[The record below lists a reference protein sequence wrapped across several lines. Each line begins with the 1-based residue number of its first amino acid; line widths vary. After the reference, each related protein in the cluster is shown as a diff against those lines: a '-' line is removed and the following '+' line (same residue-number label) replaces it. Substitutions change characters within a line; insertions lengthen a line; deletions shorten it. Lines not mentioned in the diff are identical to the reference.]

1 MLAKPVKRRIPME
14 KENNNHVWINAVL
27 LVLFLGF
34 MAYISFKYGKTL
46 IELSKD
52 PELLREK
59 ILFYGRWSI
68 LALIG
73 AQVVQVVI
81 AFIPGEIVQM
91 MGGYIF
97 GPVLGTLYSL
107 AGITLGAAIVFFIVK
122 ITGYPLVRTFV
133 PEKYMKK
140 LMFLTESKKG
150 QTAMFILFL
159 IPGIPKDILVYMAGL
174 TPIKPSEFFVIYVIA
189 RLPALAASC
198 WFGSSLYERNYVK
211 AAVISAVVLVFF
223 AIGFKF
229 KDRIVNRLQES
240 KHGNNE

>member
-1 MLAKPVKRRIPME
+1 MME
-14 KENNNHVWINAVL
+14 KENNSQVWVNTVL

-34 MAYISFKYGKTL
+34 MAYISLKYGKSL
-46 IELSKD
+46 IAISKD

-59 ILFYGRWSI
+59 ILSYGRGSI
-68 LALIG
+68 FALIG
-73 AQVVQVVI
+73 AQIVQVVI

-133 PEKYMKK
+133 PEKFMKK
-140 LMFLTESKKG
+140 LMFLTESRKG

-174 TPIKPSEFFVIYVIA
+174 TPIKPGEFFGIFIVA

-211 AAVISAVVLVFF
+211 AAVISAVVLLLFI
-223 AIGFKF
+223 IGYKL
-229 KDRIVNRLQES
+229 KDKIVNRLQEKLG

>member
-1 MLAKPVKRRIPME
+1 MKRRKPME
-14 KENNNHVWINAVL
+14 KKSNNHVWINAVL

-34 MAYISFKYGKTL
+34 MGYISFKYGKNL
-46 IELSKD
+46 IILSKN
-52 PELLREK
+52 PGLLREK
-59 ILFYGRWSI
+59 ILSYGRWSI

-107 AGITLGAAIVFFIVK
+107 SGITLGAVIVFFIVR

-133 PEKYMKK
+133 PEKFMKK

-174 TPIKPSEFFVIYVIA
+174 TPIKPAEFFGIYVIA

-198 WFGSSLYERNYVK
+198 WFGSSLYERNYIK
-211 AAVISAVVLVFF
+211 AAVISAVVMVFF
-223 AIGFKF
+223 IIGFKF
-229 KDRIVNRLQES
+229 KDRIVNRLKDRTG
-240 KHGNNE
+240 KHGTNE

>member
-1 MLAKPVKRRIPME
+1 ME
-14 KENNNHVWINAVL
+14 KETNNHVWVNTVL
-27 LVLFLGF
+27 LVLFLGL
-34 MAYISFKYGKTL
+34 MAYVSLKYGKSL
-46 IELSKD
+46 IALSKD

-59 ILFYGRWSI
+59 IISYGRGSV
-68 LALIG
+68 LALIA

-107 AGITLGAAIVFFIVK
+107 AGITLGAAIVFFIVR

-133 PEKYMKK
+133 PERFMNK

-174 TPIKPSEFFVIYVIA
+174 TPIKPAEFFSIFIIA

-211 AAVISAVVLVFF
+211 AAVISAVVLVLFV
-223 AIGFKF
+223 IGFKLRD
-229 KDRIVNRLQES
+229 KIVNRLQEKMG
-240 KHGNNE
+240 KHGTNE

>member
-1 MLAKPVKRRIPME
+1 ME
-14 KENNNHVWINAVL
+14 KETNNHVWVNTVL
-27 LVLFLGF
+27 LVLFLGL
-34 MAYISFKYGKTL
+34 MAYVSLKYGKSL
-46 IELSKD
+46 IALSKD

-59 ILFYGRWSI
+59 IISYGRGSV
-68 LALIG
+68 LALIA

-107 AGITLGAAIVFFIVK
+107 AGITSGAAIVFFIVR

-133 PEKYMKK
+133 PERFMNK

-174 TPIKPSEFFVIYVIA
+174 TPIKPAEFFSIFIIA

-211 AAVISAVVLVFF
+211 AAVISAVVLVLFV
-223 AIGFKF
+223 IGFKLRD
-229 KDRIVNRLQES
+229 KIVNRLQEKMG
-240 KHGNNE
+240 KHGTNE